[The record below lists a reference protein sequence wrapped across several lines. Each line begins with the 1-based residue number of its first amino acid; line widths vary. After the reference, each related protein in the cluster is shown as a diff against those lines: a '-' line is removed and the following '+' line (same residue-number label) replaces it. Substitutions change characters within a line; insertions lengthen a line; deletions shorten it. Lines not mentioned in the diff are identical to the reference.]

1 MVVSGSV
8 HGQLDPCGWKKNPLG
23 GLSRKL
29 VGVNELKKKGLD
41 PIILDAGDLFFSTPE
56 ITVNNRKSEIFRA
69 KAILEGYEKIGCDL
83 LNIGKYE
90 LAAGMPF
97 LKDIMTST
105 QIPLISANIRDSK
118 TGKLI
123 FRPYSILERNSLRI
137 GIIGLTN
144 VQSSEKNG
152 FSVDDYKI
160 AGNKYIKQL
169 KSQVDIIALLINA
182 DRSTQQKLLKD
193 FPDAHFIYVSGST
206 HLTRPSNAQNDGG
219 PYVYSFGK
227 QGKYMTVITANIS
240 DSKQKLVDV
249 SGYESK
255 IKSINRRFDRLQKKD
270 PGKSLEDIYS
280 NQGNVLQLIEQYKS
294 DLKEAK
300 HSIQSAVNT
309 IKFEL
314 LPLDRKVRDDT
325 EMLAF
330 VDKTIATCK
339 SLIVKNPNTESHKH
353 GHSH

>member
-1 MVVSGSV
+1 
-8 HGQLDPCGWKKNPLG
+8 
-23 GLSRKL
+23 
-29 VGVNELKKKGLD
+29 
-41 PIILDAGDLFFSTPE
+41 
-56 ITVNNRKSEIFRA
+56 
-69 KAILEGYEKIGCDL
+69 
-83 LNIGKYE
+83 
-90 LAAGMPF
+90 
-97 LKDIMTST
+97 
-105 QIPLISANIRDSK
+105 
-118 TGKLI
+118 
-123 FRPYSILERNSLRI
+123 
-137 GIIGLTN
+137 
-144 VQSSEKNG
+144 
-152 FSVDDYKI
+152 
-160 AGNKYIKQL
+160 
-169 KSQVDIIALLINA
+169 
-182 DRSTQQKLLKD
+182 
-193 FPDAHFIYVSGST
+193 
-206 HLTRPSNAQNDGG
+206 
-219 PYVYSFGK
+219 
-227 QGKYMTVITANIS
+227 MTVITANIS